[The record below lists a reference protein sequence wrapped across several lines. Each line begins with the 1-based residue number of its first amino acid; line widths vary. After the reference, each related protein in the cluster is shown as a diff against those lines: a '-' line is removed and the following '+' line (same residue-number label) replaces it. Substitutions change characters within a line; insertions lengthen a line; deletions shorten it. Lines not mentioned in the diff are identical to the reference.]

1 MYDVAN
7 NLHKVLGTLPDGV
20 KLVAISKFHPNEYI
34 EAAYQEGQR
43 LFGESQVQELSH
55 KVDTLPKDIE
65 WHFIGHLQTN
75 KVKYIAPYI
84 SMIEAVDSLKLL
96 KEIDK
101 QAAKHNRIINVLL
114 ELHIAEEESKYGFSP
129 DACRELLANGEWKEL
144 KNVHISGLMMMASN
158 VDDREQ
164 IKREMTLAADL
175 FDELKEKYFAD
186 DSAFKER
193 SWGMSHDYDI
203 AVECRST
210 MVRVGTTIFGPRVF
224 QAH

>member
-7 NLHKVLGTLPDGV
+7 NLHKVLGSLPDGV

-55 KVDTLPKDIE
+55 KVDTLPNDIE

-164 IKREMTLAADL
+164 IKREMTLAAGL

-210 MVRVGTTIFGPRVF
+210 MVRVGTTIFGPRVY
-224 QAH
+224 